1 MMARPGQCRMHDRRP
16 AVDAWYTYMHD
27 IHVCK
32 RQAETAEHGVSESD
46 ADDTNSGRKHRS
58 VKTMVYD
65 KAAVRRTLAL
75 VAPGWVTT
83 MPSPK
88 AMGSGPMPLVSWN
101 RMAEP
106 RPLLSA
112 VRGAPCIIRKQ

>member
-1 MMARPGQCRMHDRRP
+1 MIDVQLLMPSAYACTTHI
-16 AVDAWYTYMHD
+16 DATDKQRLLSM
-27 IHVCK
+27 V
-32 RQAETAEHGVSESD
+32 SD
-46 ADDTNSGRKHRS
+46 ADDTKFWQEYLLDIIICKQQS
-58 VKTMVYD
+58 
-65 KAAVRRTLAL
+65 AATEVRLTLAL
-75 VAPGWVTT
+75 VAPGWVTA

-112 VRGAPCIIRKQ
+112 VRGAPCIVKKQ

>member
-1 MMARPGQCRMHDRRP
+1 MHDL
-16 AVDAWYTYMHD
+16 
-27 IHVCK
+27 HVYK
-32 RQAETAEHGVSESD
+32 RQAETAEHGMSNPG
-46 ADDTNSGRKHRS
+46 ADDTNSGGRI
-58 VKTMVYD
+58 MICD
-65 KAAVRRTLAL
+65 KAAVRLTLAL
-75 VAPGWVTT
+75 VAPGWVTA

-112 VRGAPCIIRKQ
+112 VRGAPCIVKAQ